1 MRFRDWISIGFRIII
16 LCLGL
21 YLLALI
27 IWPEIGQPKFEW
39 LGNGAITSMD
49 YEPDPYE
56 KELMSISDSL
66 PHYRYQ
72 HLADSIKNKQNL
84 EKSANN
90 LSMSGWGFGLTGFYK
105 RERKAIVVYDSAYSQ
120 ETLEYIPDT
129 TYFISLGEYYLKRD
143 HSTFRKN
150 DTTFLRYPVITKRD
164 SIRHRIYGR
173 YEIKPLLVDLRDLPD
188 KIDNPS
194 EEKRELFI
202 RVSKSQYTWYQII
215 MAPIGILI
223 GLVLLW
229 GVLLQIIRII
239 EDIVNQEVFRKKT
252 YRRLYIIAACEWG
265 SIVLVMIMSYIRDL
279 YFGAYID
286 QAFYLCYANF
296 FSESTSPIIYG
307 LIAFCLGYAFRK
319 GYQLQQ
325 EQNLTI

>member
-1 MRFRDWISIGFRIII
+1 MRFKDWLSIGFRIII

-49 YEPDPYE
+49 YEPDPFE

-66 PHYRYQ
+66 PHYLYQ
-72 HLADSIKNKQNL
+72 RLADSIKNKQNL
-84 EKSANN
+84 ENSTND
-90 LSMSGWGFGLTGFYK
+90 LSFSGWGFGLTGFYK
-105 RERKAIVVYDSAYSQ
+105 RDKKAIVVNDSAYGQ

-173 YEIKPLLVDLRDLPD
+173 YEIKPLLVDLRDVSD
-188 KIDNPS
+188 KIDNPA

-223 GLVLLW
+223 GLVFLW

-265 SIVLVMIMSYIRDL
+265 SILLVMIMSYIRDHF
-279 YFGAYID
+279 FGAYID
-286 QAFYLCYANF
+286 QAFYLRYSNF

-307 LIAFCLGYAFRK
+307 LIAFCLGYAFKK